1 MMQQPQNIL
10 TCFEKTVLQH
20 GSKTAIFVDNKTFSF
35 SDINAIANKIAR
47 YLLDI
52 SGENQRFNTDTTI
65 AICMQPSEWTL
76 LSILGILKAGA
87 AYVPIDPAY
96 PEQRIEYIIN
106 DSACD
111 FVLSDTEN
119 ALKLKTKYA
128 SQDITCLDVSS
139 IDLDSFQHSNLNV
152 DRYDN
157 ELAYLL
163 YTSGTTGLPKGV
175 MIEHLS
181 VVNYSHNVAKYLLV
195 NSQHRIDFSTS
206 IGFDLSV
213 TTTITALL
221 LGSCVVVYQGSH
233 KNLQSYSQHL
243 IDHQVTTVKV
253 TPSYAELLLTI
264 IADTAIHTLILGGE
278 KLSNTLTQKLHAL
291 SPMLKIYNEYGP
303 TETTVGATIRLVQ
316 TDDINNI
323 GHIYDGM
330 SAYILNE
337 QQQPVSKGDIG
348 ELYLSGVG
356 VARGYQNLPARK
368 SDPFIAAMKIN
379 HKQVE
384 KLYKTGD
391 LVSQYNDGSMAY
403 HGRIDEQIKLY
414 GYRIEPAEIKA
425 ALLAIPDIIHAHVLL
440 RSLTI
445 GKKKSHSLVA
455 YYSMNNQQNSLNK
468 QTLRSHLKRT
478 LPDYMIPAQFIVLE
492 QLPLTINGKVDVKT
506 LEKLK

>member
-20 GSKTAIFVDNKTFSF
+20 GSKTAILIDNKTFSF
-35 SDINAIANKIAR
+35 SDINAIANKVAR

-52 SGENQRFNTDTTI
+52 ASVNQRFNTDTTI

-76 LSILGILKAGA
+76 LSILAILKAGA

-96 PEQRIEYIIN
+96 PEQRVEFIIN

-119 ALKLKTKYA
+119 ARKFKTEFA
-128 SQDITCLDVSS
+128 GQGITCLDISS
-139 IDLDSFQHSNLNV
+139 IELDGLQHTNLNV

-175 MIEHLS
+175 MIEHHS
-181 VVNYSHNVAKYLLV
+181 VINYSQNVAKYLQV

-221 LGSCVVVYQGSH
+221 LGSCVAVYQGSH

-253 TPSYAELLLTI
+253 TPSYAELLLNT

-278 KLSNTLTQKLHAL
+278 QLSHSLTQKLHAL
-291 SPMLKIYNEYGP
+291 RPTLKIYNEYGP

-316 TDDINNI
+316 PDDENNI
-323 GHIYDGM
+323 GHVYDGM
-330 SAYILNE
+330 SSYILNK
-337 QQQPVSKGDIG
+337 QHQPVRKGDIG

-356 VARGYQNLPARK
+356 VARGYQNLPATK
-368 SDPFIAAMKIN
+368 NDPFITTMKIN

-414 GYRIEPAEIKA
+414 GYRIEPAEIKT
-425 ALLAIPDIIHAHVLL
+425 ALLTMPEIIHAHVLL

-445 GKKKSHSLVA
+445 GKRRSHSLVA
-455 YYSMNNQQNSLNK
+455 YYSMRNQQSNLDK
-468 QTLRSHLKRT
+468 ETLRTHLKRT
-478 LPDYMIPAQFIVLE
+478 LPDYMIPAQFIMLE
-492 QLPLTINGKVDVKT
+492 QLPLTVNGKIDVNN
-506 LEKLK
+506 LNKLK